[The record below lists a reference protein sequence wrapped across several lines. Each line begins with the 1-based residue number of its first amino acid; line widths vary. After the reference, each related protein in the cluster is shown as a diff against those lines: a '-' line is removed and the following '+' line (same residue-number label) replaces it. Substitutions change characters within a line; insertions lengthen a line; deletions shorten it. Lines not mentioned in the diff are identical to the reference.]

1 MNEGVKRET
10 WSVKREDVRRGIGN
24 VRGRE
29 AMKGARKKLGR
40 LGENLAAD
48 HLERR
53 GYVIRQ
59 RNYRCPVGEMDIV
72 VEDGDCLV
80 FVEVRTRRGREY
92 GTPEESI
99 TVAKKAKLVEVAQ
112 TYLQEHDWP
121 GDWRIDVVAVEL
133 TRGGRLERVTVIQNA
148 VGG

>member
-1 MNEGVKRET
+1 
-10 WSVKREDVRRGIGN
+10 
-24 VRGRE
+24 
-29 AMKGARKKLGR
+29 MKDKRKKLGR

-48 HLERR
+48 RLERQ

-72 VEDGDCLV
+72 AEDGDYLV
-80 FVEVRTRRGREY
+80 FVEVRTRRGQEY

-99 TVAKKAKLVEVAQ
+99 TAAKQVKLVEVAQ

-133 TRGGRLERVTVIQNA
+133 TRGGKLERVTVIQNA

>member
-1 MNEGVKRET
+1 MK
-10 WSVKREDVRRGIGN
+10 DARR
-24 VRGRE
+24 
-29 AMKGARKKLGR
+29 KLGQ
-40 LGENLAAD
+40 LGENLAANY
-48 HLERR
+48 LERR

-59 RNYRCPVGEMDIV
+59 RNYRCPVGELDIV
-72 VEDGDCLV
+72 AKDGDCLV

-99 TVAKKAKLVEVAQ
+99 TAAKQTKLVEVAQ

-133 TRGGRLERVTVIQNA
+133 TRGGKLERVTVIQNA

>member
-1 MNEGVKRET
+1 
-10 WSVKREDVRRGIGN
+10 
-24 VRGRE
+24 
-29 AMKGARKKLGR
+29 MKGVRKKLGQ

-59 RNYRCPVGEMDIV
+59 RNYRCPVGEMDMV
-72 VEDGDCLV
+72 AEEGDCLV

-99 TVAKKAKLVEVAQ
+99 TAAKRAKLVEVVQ

-133 TRGGRLERVTVIQNA
+133 TRGGVLERVTVIQNA

>member
-1 MNEGVKRET
+1 
-10 WSVKREDVRRGIGN
+10 
-24 VRGRE
+24 
-29 AMKGARKKLGR
+29 MKDARKKLGR
-40 LGENLAAD
+40 LGESLAAD
-48 HLERR
+48 HLEQR

-59 RNYRCPVGEMDIV
+59 RNYRCPIGEMDIV
-72 VEDGDCLV
+72 AEDGDCLV

-99 TVAKKAKLVEVAQ
+99 TAAKQAKLVEVAQ

-121 GDWRIDVVAVEL
+121 EDWRIDVVAVEL
-133 TRGGRLERVTVIQNA
+133 TRRGKLERVTVIQNA